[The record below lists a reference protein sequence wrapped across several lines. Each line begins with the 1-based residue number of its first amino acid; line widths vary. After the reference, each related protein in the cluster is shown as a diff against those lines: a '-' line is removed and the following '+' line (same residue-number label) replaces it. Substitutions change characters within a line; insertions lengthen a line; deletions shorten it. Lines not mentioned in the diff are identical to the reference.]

1 MELWVRSQ
9 DKRELVKTNDIYIVR
24 KDKYFHIYCYANDGE
39 IDLGQYGYFEDK
51 TRALEVLDEIQNIIK
66 IKFAL
71 QCDKENAF
79 NGIPEKDI
87 NYLLHQC
94 AVYEMPQD

>member
-1 MELWVRSQ
+1 MELWIRTQ
-9 DKRELVKTNDIYIVR
+9 KRDNLIKVDWLKMEETP
-24 KDKYFHIYCYANDGE
+24 DG
-39 IDLGQYGYFEDK
+39 YGYKEYYIYYRNERLLGIYK
-51 TRALEVLDEIQNIIK
+51 SKERALEVLDEIQNIIK

-71 QCDKENAF
+71 QFDKETAF

-94 AVYEMPQD
+94 AVFDMPEE